1 MREKKQAD
9 WEERRKVRIEKE
21 KKELGKEGSP
31 EKLAGEGFSK
41 RVEEDEESSSEDE
54 GWCAGVPAFKGTP
67 SVVIAES
74 NEAAV
79 KDSLISDD
87 EDNENI
93 EKKGDDLEAVIEG
106 KGRGDDNI
114 KKGLL
119 CKQVLNSGEKLQKEA
134 VGYSTNEVLLEKQD
148 PVEEEVLEEG
158 LDQAVQGDDN
168 ESDVEDVKSD
178 LEGSSDEAPEEIK
191 IVKCYEN
198 EDPCDADTQSR
209 SKTPDCDEKSKPSRK
224 RKRKA
229 KKSSAAN
236 ESEAVVAHKEET
248 GSSGVSAKKE
258 KAAEPKEKIAKVTRQ
273 SVLEQRIRPPTLL
286 ERLLLQEIKKERNT
300 ILQCV
305 RYVCKNNFFEAN
317 KSS

>member
-9 WEERRKVRIEKE
+9 WEERRRVRLEKE
-21 KKELGKEGSP
+21 KELGGERSQ
-31 EKLAGEGFSK
+31 EKLGGEGFAK
-41 RVEEDEESSSEDE
+41 GIQEDEESSSEDE
-54 GWCAGVPAFKGTP
+54 GWCEGVRAFKGTP
-67 SVVIAES
+67 SVVIVES

-79 KDSLISDD
+79 EGSLISDD

-93 EKKGDDLEAVIEG
+93 DSIEKKGGDLEAVMEE

-119 CKQVLNSGEKLQKEA
+119 CKQVLNSGEKLHTDA
-134 VGYSTNEVLLEKQD
+134 VGNNTNEVVLEKQD
-148 PVEEEVLEEG
+148 TVEEEVLED
-158 LDQAVQGDDN
+158 LDQADQGDDN

-191 IVKCYEN
+191 IVRCYEN
-198 EDPCDADTQSR
+198 EDPGDDDLQSR

-236 ESEAVVAHKEET
+236 ESEAVVAHQEET
-248 GSSGVSAKKE
+248 GSSGVPAKKE
-258 KAAEPKEKIAKVTRQ
+258 KAAEPKEKVAKVTRQ
-273 SVLEQRIRPPTLL
+273 SVLEQRIRHPTLL
-286 ERLLLQEIKKERNT
+286 ERLLLQVMFW
-300 ILQCV
+300 C
-305 RYVCKNNFFEAN
+305 FFVT
-317 KSS
+317 